1 MVMNFTVPPGFPDS
15 EFRSFGIAAAR
26 FFPVLL
32 SDEVLFDQLARRTH
46 FDWSWQAVR
55 YRYRSCAESSEEFK
69 ALFDNP
75 SQGWQSGWGDEE
87 LTYKFERCIYVF
99 FVSAVSVF
107 DSLALCL
114 YFLGNAIEPAAF
126 PDVQNPRKITRPS
139 TQKAMSAAFPNDAIT
154 GLLASLGQDARFTTL
169 ETIRN
174 LLAHRLSGRR
184 TTRSSGTL
192 HEDGTYTTDLHE
204 ETWHIPGVPGRLN
217 FDRELLA
224 RHLADIT
231 DLLSL
236 LTVAAKT
243 FAESSQVKKPNP

>member
-1 MVMNFTVPPGFPDS
+1 
-15 EFRSFGIAAAR
+15 
-26 FFPVLL
+26 
-32 SDEVLFDQLARRTH
+32 
-46 FDWSWQAVR
+46 
-55 YRYRSCAESSEEFK
+55 
-69 ALFDNP
+69 
-75 SQGWQSGWGDEE
+75 
-87 LTYKFERCIYVF
+87 
-99 FVSAVSVF
+99 VSVF

-114 YFLGNAIEPAAF
+114 YFLGNAIKPAAF

-139 TQKAMSAAFPNDAIT
+139 TQEAMSAAFPNDAIT

-204 ETWHIPGVPGRLN
+204 ETWQ
-217 FDRELLA
+217 LLA

-243 FAESSQVKKPNP
+243 FAESSQAKKPNP